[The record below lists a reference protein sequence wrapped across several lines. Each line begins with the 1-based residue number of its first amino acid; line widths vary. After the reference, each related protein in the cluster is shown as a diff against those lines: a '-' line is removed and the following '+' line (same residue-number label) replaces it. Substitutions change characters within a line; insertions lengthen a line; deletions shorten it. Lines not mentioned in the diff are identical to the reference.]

1 MNILVIG
8 LGSMGKRRIR
18 LLKKMY
24 QQYHIYGVD
33 LNAQRCAFVK
43 KEYEMETFPTI
54 EEAVSQRKFECA
66 FVCTSPLTHAG
77 IIKTCLENDMN
88 VFTELNLVSDG
99 YVDNINLA
107 KQKNKLLFLSSTM
120 IYRDEMK
127 YLREQI
133 DVKKC
138 YSYTYHVG
146 QYLPDWHP
154 WENYKD
160 FFVADKKTN
169 ACREILAIE
178 LPWIVKTFGE
188 IEHIKSVRTKATKLD
203 IDYDDSYMIL
213 LQHKSGTIGSL
224 CVDVVS
230 CEPIRSLKIVAE
242 NLYLSWD
249 GDEDSFFEKSG
260 SKEELKK
267 ISLYDE
273 IDHLEVY
280 NKTIIENEYANELIQ
295 FFDELQKK
303 ADSIYNFEDDLK
315 TLSIIDEVEK

>member
-1 MNILVIG
+1 MNILVVG

-88 VFTELNLVSDG
+88 VFTELNLVSDA

-127 YLREQI
+127 YLRERI
-133 DVKKC
+133 DAKKC

-273 IDHLEVY
+273 IDHLEGY

-295 FFDELQKK
+295 FFEELQKK

>member
-1 MNILVIG
+1 MNILVVG

-43 KEYEMETFPTI
+43 KEYEMETFSTI
-54 EEAVSQRKFECA
+54 EEAVSQREFECA

-88 VFTELNLVSDG
+88 VFTELNLVSDD
-99 YVDNINLA
+99 YVENINLA

-127 YLREQI
+127 YLRERI
-133 DVKKC
+133 DAKKR

-273 IDHLEVY
+273 IDHLEGY

>member
-1 MNILVIG
+1 MNILVVG

-43 KEYEMETFPTI
+43 KEYEMETFPTM

-133 DVKKC
+133 DAKKC

-178 LPWIVKTFGE
+178 LPWIVKIFGE

-273 IDHLEVY
+273 IDHLEGY

>member
-88 VFTELNLVSDG
+88 VFTELNLVSDD

-127 YLREQI
+127 YLRERI
-133 DVKKC
+133 DAKKR

-249 GDEDSFFEKSG
+249 GDEYSFFEKSG

-273 IDHLEVY
+273 IDHLEGY

>member
-1 MNILVIG
+1 MNILVVG

-43 KEYEMETFPTI
+43 KEYEMETFPTM

-88 VFTELNLVSDG
+88 VFTELNLVSDD
-99 YVDNINLA
+99 YVENINLA

-127 YLREQI
+127 YLRERI
-133 DVKKC
+133 DAKKC

-273 IDHLEVY
+273 IDHLEGY

-303 ADSIYNFEDDLK
+303 ADSIDRK
-315 TLSIIDEVEK
+315 SVV

>member
-88 VFTELNLVSDG
+88 IFTELSLVSDD

-127 YLREQI
+127 YLRERI
-133 DVKKC
+133 DAKKC

-273 IDHLEVY
+273 IDHLEGY
-280 NKTIIENEYANELIQ
+280 NKTIIENEYSNELIQ

>member
-88 VFTELNLVSDG
+88 VFTELNLVSDD

-127 YLREQI
+127 YLRERI
-133 DVKKC
+133 DAKKC

-169 ACREILAIE
+169 ACREILTIE

-273 IDHLEVY
+273 IDHLEGY

>member
-1 MNILVIG
+1 MNILVVG

-127 YLREQI
+127 YLRERI
-133 DVKKC
+133 DAKKC

-273 IDHLEVY
+273 IDHLEGY

-295 FFDELQKK
+295 FFEELQKK
-303 ADSIYNFEDDLK
+303 VDSIYNFEDDLK

>member
-273 IDHLEVY
+273 IDHLEGY

>member
-43 KEYEMETFPTI
+43 KEYEMETFPTM

-146 QYLPDWHP
+146 QYLSDWHP

-273 IDHLEVY
+273 IDHLEGY

>member
-1 MNILVIG
+1 MNILVVG

-88 VFTELNLVSDG
+88 VFTELNLVSDA

-127 YLREQI
+127 YLRERI
-133 DVKKC
+133 DAKKC

-273 IDHLEVY
+273 IDHLEGY

>member
-88 VFTELNLVSDG
+88 VFTELNLVSDD

-127 YLREQI
+127 YLRERI
-133 DVKKC
+133 DAKKC

-273 IDHLEVY
+273 IDHLEGY

>member
-88 VFTELNLVSDG
+88 VFTELNLVSDD

-127 YLREQI
+127 YLRERI
-133 DVKKC
+133 DAKKC

-249 GDEDSFFEKSG
+249 GDEDSFFEKSR

-273 IDHLEVY
+273 IDHLEGY

>member
-1 MNILVIG
+1 MNILVVG

-88 VFTELNLVSDG
+88 VFTELNLVSDD
-99 YVDNINLA
+99 YVENINLA

-127 YLREQI
+127 YLRERI
-133 DVKKC
+133 DAKKR

-273 IDHLEVY
+273 IDHLEGY

>member
-88 VFTELNLVSDG
+88 IFTELNLVSDD

-127 YLREQI
+127 YLRERI
-133 DVKKC
+133 DAKKC

-273 IDHLEVY
+273 IDHLEGY
-280 NKTIIENEYANELIQ
+280 NKTIIENEYSNELIQ

>member
-1 MNILVIG
+1 MNILVVG

-43 KEYEMETFPTI
+43 KEYEMETFPTM

-133 DVKKC
+133 DAQKC

-260 SKEELKK
+260 SKEIIRRSLKM
-267 ISLYDE
+267 
-273 IDHLEVY
+273 
-280 NKTIIENEYANELIQ
+280 NMPMN
-295 FFDELQKK
+295 
-303 ADSIYNFEDDLK
+303 
-315 TLSIIDEVEK
+315 

>member
-88 VFTELNLVSDG
+88 VFTELNLVSDD

-127 YLREQI
+127 YLRERI
-133 DVKKC
+133 DAKKR

-188 IEHIKSVRTKATKLD
+188 IEHIKSVRPKATKLD

-273 IDHLEVY
+273 IDHLEGY

>member
-1 MNILVIG
+1 MNILVVG

-127 YLREQI
+127 YLRERI
-133 DVKKC
+133 DAKKC

-273 IDHLEVY
+273 IDHLEGY

-295 FFDELQKK
+295 FFEELQKK

>member
-1 MNILVIG
+1 MNILVVG

-43 KEYEMETFPTI
+43 KEYEMETFPTM

-88 VFTELNLVSDG
+88 VFTELNLVSDA

-127 YLREQI
+127 YLRERI
-133 DVKKC
+133 DARKC

-273 IDHLEVY
+273 IDHLEGY

>member
-1 MNILVIG
+1 MNILVVG

-127 YLREQI
+127 YLRERI
-133 DVKKC
+133 DAKKC

-273 IDHLEVY
+273 IDHLEGY

>member
-1 MNILVIG
+1 MNILVVG

-43 KEYEMETFPTI
+43 KEYEMETFPTM

-127 YLREQI
+127 YLRAQI
-133 DVKKC
+133 DAKKC
-138 YSYTYHVG
+138 YSYTYHV
-146 QYLPDWHP
+146 
-154 WENYKD
+154 
-160 FFVADKKTN
+160 
-169 ACREILAIE
+169 
-178 LPWIVKTFGE
+178 
-188 IEHIKSVRTKATKLD
+188 
-203 IDYDDSYMIL
+203 
-213 LQHKSGTIGSL
+213 
-224 CVDVVS
+224 
-230 CEPIRSLKIVAE
+230 
-242 NLYLSWD
+242 
-249 GDEDSFFEKSG
+249 
-260 SKEELKK
+260 
-267 ISLYDE
+267 
-273 IDHLEVY
+273 
-280 NKTIIENEYANELIQ
+280 
-295 FFDELQKK
+295 
-303 ADSIYNFEDDLK
+303 
-315 TLSIIDEVEK
+315 

>member
-1 MNILVIG
+1 MNILVVG

-24 QQYHIYGVD
+24 PAYRVCGVD
-33 LNAQRCAFVK
+33 LNAQRCELVK
-43 KEYEMETFPTI
+43 KEYGIETFQTI
-54 EEAVSQRKFECA
+54 EDAVLQRKPDCA
-66 FVCTSPLTHAG
+66 FICTSPLTHAG
-77 IIKTCLENDMN
+77 IIRNCLENDMN
-88 VFTELNLVSDG
+88 VFTELNLVSDD
-99 YVDNINLA
+99 YIENINLA
-107 KQKNKLLFLSSTM
+107 KQKKKLLFLSSTM
-120 IYRDEMK
+120 LYRDEMK
-127 YLREQI
+127 YLRERI
-133 DVKKC
+133 DSKKC

-188 IEHIKSVRTKATKLD
+188 IEHISFIRTKATKLD

-224 CVDVVS
+224 CVDVIS
-230 CEPIRSLKIVAE
+230 CEPIRSLKIVAQD
-242 NLYLSWD
+242 LYLSWD
-249 GDEDSFFEKSG
+249 GDENSFFEKCG
-260 SKEELKK
+260 SNEELKK

-273 IDHLEVY
+273 IDHLEGY

-295 FFDELQKK
+295 FFDELQGK

-315 TLSIIDEVEK
+315 VLSIIDEVEK

>member
-1 MNILVIG
+1 MNILVVG

-18 LLKKMY
+18 LFKKMY

-88 VFTELNLVSDG
+88 VFTELNLVSDD

-107 KQKNKLLFLSSTM
+107 KQKDKLLFLSSTM

-127 YLREQI
+127 YLRERI
-133 DVKKC
+133 DAKKC

-273 IDHLEVY
+273 IDHLEGY

>member
-1 MNILVIG
+1 MNILVVG

-43 KEYEMETFPTI
+43 KEYEMETFPTM

-127 YLREQI
+127 YLRERI
-133 DVKKC
+133 DAKKS

-273 IDHLEVY
+273 IDHLEGY

>member
-1 MNILVIG
+1 MNILVVG

-43 KEYEMETFPTI
+43 KEYEMETFPTM

-127 YLREQI
+127 YLRAQI
-133 DVKKC
+133 DAKKC
-138 YSYTYHVG
+138 YSYTYYVG

-273 IDHLEVY
+273 IDHLEGY

>member
-1 MNILVIG
+1 MNILVVG

-43 KEYEMETFPTI
+43 KEYEMETFPTM

-88 VFTELNLVSDG
+88 VFTELNLVSDA

-127 YLREQI
+127 YLRERI
-133 DVKKC
+133 DAKKC

-273 IDHLEVY
+273 IDHLEGY

>member
-1 MNILVIG
+1 L
-8 LGSMGKRRIR
+8 
-18 LLKKMY
+18 
-24 QQYHIYGVD
+24 
-33 LNAQRCAFVK
+33 
-43 KEYEMETFPTI
+43 ETFPTI

-88 VFTELNLVSDG
+88 VFTELNLVSDD

-127 YLREQI
+127 YLRERI
-133 DVKKC
+133 DAKKC

-273 IDHLEVY
+273 IDHLEGY

>member
-1 MNILVIG
+1 MNILVVG

-88 VFTELNLVSDG
+88 VFTELNLVSDD

-127 YLREQI
+127 YLRERI
-133 DVKKC
+133 DAKKC

-273 IDHLEVY
+273 IDHLEGY

>member
-1 MNILVIG
+1 MNILVVG

-43 KEYEMETFPTI
+43 KEYEMETFPTM

-127 YLREQI
+127 YLRERI
-133 DVKKC
+133 DAKKC

-273 IDHLEVY
+273 IDHLEGY
-280 NKTIIENEYANELIQ
+280 NKTIIENEYANELMQ
-295 FFDELQKK
+295 FFEELQKK

>member
-1 MNILVIG
+1 MNILVVG

-43 KEYEMETFPTI
+43 KEYEMETFPTM

-88 VFTELNLVSDG
+88 VFTELNLVSDN
-99 YVDNINLA
+99 YVENINLA

-127 YLREQI
+127 YLRERI
-133 DVKKC
+133 DAKKC

-273 IDHLEVY
+273 IDHLEGY

>member
-1 MNILVIG
+1 MNILVVG

-88 VFTELNLVSDG
+88 VFTELNLVSDA

-127 YLREQI
+127 YLRERI
-133 DVKKC
+133 DAKKC

-273 IDHLEVY
+273 IDHLEGY

-295 FFDELQKK
+295 FFEELQKK
-303 ADSIYNFEDDLK
+303 VDSIYNFEDDLK

>member
-1 MNILVIG
+1 MNILVVG

-43 KEYEMETFPTI
+43 KEYEMETFPTM

-88 VFTELNLVSDG
+88 VFTELNLVSDA

-127 YLREQI
+127 YLRERI
-133 DVKKC
+133 DAKKC

-273 IDHLEVY
+273 IDHLEGY

-295 FFDELQKK
+295 FFEELQKK
-303 ADSIYNFEDDLK
+303 VDSIYNFEDDLK

>member
-1 MNILVIG
+1 MNILVVG

-43 KEYEMETFPTI
+43 KEYEMETFPTM

-88 VFTELNLVSDG
+88 VFTELNLVSDA

-127 YLREQI
+127 YLRERI
-133 DVKKC
+133 DAKKC

-188 IEHIKSVRTKATKLD
+188 IEHIKYVRTKATKLD

-249 GDEDSFFEKSG
+249 GDEDSFFEKAG
-260 SKEELKK
+260 SQQELKK

-273 IDHLEVY
+273 IDHLEGY

-295 FFDELQKK
+295 FFDELQEK

>member
-1 MNILVIG
+1 MNILVAG

-33 LNAQRCAFVK
+33 LNAQRCAFV
-43 KEYEMETFPTI
+43 
-54 EEAVSQRKFECA
+54 
-66 FVCTSPLTHAG
+66 CTSPLTHAG

-88 VFTELNLVSDG
+88 VFTELNLVSDD
-99 YVDNINLA
+99 YVENINLA

-127 YLREQI
+127 YLRERI
-133 DVKKC
+133 DAKKC

-178 LPWIVKTFGE
+178 LPGIVKTFGE
-188 IEHIKSVRTKATKLD
+188 IEHIKYLPDWCKGT
-203 IDYDDSYMIL
+203 DYRKNYSAI
-213 LQHKSGTIGSL
+213 KEKRRWSGTGP
-224 CVDVVS
+224 D
-230 CEPIRSLKIVAE
+230 P
-242 NLYLSWD
+242 
-249 GDEDSFFEKSG
+249 
-260 SKEELKK
+260 
-267 ISLYDE
+267 
-273 IDHLEVY
+273 
-280 NKTIIENEYANELIQ
+280 
-295 FFDELQKK
+295 
-303 ADSIYNFEDDLK
+303 
-315 TLSIIDEVEK
+315 

>member
-1 MNILVIG
+1 MNILVVG

-33 LNAQRCAFVK
+33 LNAQRCAFVRE
-43 KEYEMETFPTI
+43 EYEMETFPTI
-54 EEAVSQRKFECA
+54 EEATSQREFECA

-88 VFTELNLVSDG
+88 VFTELNLVSDD
-99 YVDNINLA
+99 YVENINLA

-127 YLREQI
+127 YLRERI
-133 DVKKC
+133 DAKKR

-188 IEHIKSVRTKATKLD
+188 IEHIKYVRTKATKLD

-249 GDEDSFFEKSG
+249 GDEDSFFEKAG
-260 SKEELKK
+260 SQQELKK

-273 IDHLEVY
+273 IDHLEGY

-295 FFDELQKK
+295 FFDELQEK

>member
-1 MNILVIG
+1 MNILVVG

-43 KEYEMETFPTI
+43 KEYEMETFPTM

-127 YLREQI
+127 YLRERI
-133 DVKKC
+133 DAKKC

-273 IDHLEVY
+273 IDHLEGY

>member
-88 VFTELNLVSDG
+88 VFTELNLVSDD

-127 YLREQI
+127 YLRERI
-133 DVKKC
+133 DAKKC

-213 LQHKSGTIGSL
+213 LQHKSGTVGSL

-273 IDHLEVY
+273 IDHLEGY

>member
-88 VFTELNLVSDG
+88 VFTELNLVSDD

-127 YLREQI
+127 YLRERI
-133 DVKKC
+133 DAKKC

-224 CVDVVS
+224 CIDVVS

-273 IDHLEVY
+273 IDHLEGY

>member
-1 MNILVIG
+1 M
-8 LGSMGKRRIR
+8 
-18 LLKKMY
+18 
-24 QQYHIYGVD
+24 
-33 LNAQRCAFVK
+33 
-43 KEYEMETFPTI
+43 
-54 EEAVSQRKFECA
+54 
-66 FVCTSPLTHAG
+66 THAG

-88 VFTELNLVSDG
+88 VFTELNLVSDD
-99 YVDNINLA
+99 YVENINLA

-127 YLREQI
+127 YLRERI
-133 DVKKC
+133 DAKKC

-273 IDHLEVY
+273 IDHLEGY

-303 ADSIYNFEDDLK
+303 VDSIYNFEDDLK